1 MYINLFLDIYLYIYF
16 WIFTYIFISGYLL
29 VYLFLDIYLYFYFW
43 IFTCIFQ
50 RKRCLY
56 IFAGQRS
63 KEFLNDFFTFN
74 VDTGQIDMIVD
85 GTKKDSLGGMISSL
99 PILLD
104 QPGHQAYYH
113 PVLKDFIKTSGENLL
128 YCKYSHLHRFSLFC
142 GSLFYQLKN

>member
-1 MYINLFLDIYLYIYF
+1 M
-16 WIFTYIFISGYLL
+16 
-29 VYLFLDIYLYFYFW
+29 YFYFW

-128 YCKYSHLHRFSLFC
+128 YCKYSHLHRISLFC
-142 GSLFYQLKN
+142 GSSFYQL

>member
-1 MYINLFLDIYLYIYF
+1 ML
-16 WIFTYIFISGYLL
+16 
-29 VYLFLDIYLYFYFW
+29 
-43 IFTCIFQ
+43 

-113 PVLKDFIKTSGENLL
+113 PVLKDFIKTMYRAN
-128 YCKYSHLHRFSLFC
+128 KVPFKRRFR
-142 GSLFYQLKN
+142 QLQQKT